1 VIISTV
7 RRSISS
13 ALDVAGDISG
23 YPVTHAVVVH
33 ISVFSHQELIGVEII
48 CEAVRIYLQKTH
60 CATLDE

>member
-1 VIISTV
+1 
-7 RRSISS
+7 
-13 ALDVAGDISG
+13 LDVAGDISG